1 MQLSET
7 ACEVLDLFHD
17 SHRRPGARVSITTLD
32 ARLGTDPA
40 VAVAVSELIDVGYV
54 ITPDANCSQRDG
66 SPAPPEMKGADRLG
80 HRDYRVLPGVPITS
94 RAGKDRVC

>member
-17 SHRRPGARVSITTLD
+17 SHRRPGARVSIMTLD

-54 ITPDANCSQRDG
+54 ITPDANTVELTAAGFDAIQREQYRKG
-66 SPAPPEMKGADRLG
+66 SD
-80 HRDYRVLPGVPITS
+80 
-94 RAGKDRVC
+94 